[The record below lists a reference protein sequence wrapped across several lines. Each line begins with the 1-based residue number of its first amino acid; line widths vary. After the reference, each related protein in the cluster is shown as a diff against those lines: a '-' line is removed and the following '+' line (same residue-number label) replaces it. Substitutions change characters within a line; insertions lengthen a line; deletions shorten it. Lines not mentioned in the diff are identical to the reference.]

1 MGQRWGEP
9 KGPTA
14 VSVPVLLS
22 GGDHDSRWRWAP
34 AGPRCCSL
42 GAGPSSSRGAENW
55 RMGRCPARL
64 HSLPLCQARD
74 LADSGSSGRT
84 SDFGL
89 GERQQWALR
98 DSGPGGPQGGRRG
111 RGHRGRVSGLP
122 ERPGPL
128 EGTSA
133 ALDVMVLVAGCPHA
147 LTRGSGRLEEQE
159 LVTAGMEAL
168 GDRFCVTA
176 GHR

>member
-1 MGQRWGEP
+1 MGRAKGTHSGQCACLAEWRRPRWP
-9 KGPTA
+9 VA
-14 VSVPVLLS
+14 VGASWTQVLLAGCGALQQPWGRELEDGALS
-22 GGDHDSRWRWAP
+22 SP
-34 AGPRCCSL
+34 A
-42 GAGPSSSRGAENW
+42 AF
-55 RMGRCPARL
+55 PAL
-64 HSLPLCQARD
+64 VPGRD

-147 LTRGSGRLEEQE
+147 LTRGSGRLEEQA